1 MEMVCQCMPYICV
14 SCTFLHLY
22 KSTLLALPNTSTFWT
37 NAVTFVSQD
46 PGGEVGSQLL
56 CEGLPTKIVRA
67 PQKPNG
73 WLKRS
78 ASWHHQPG
86 WNSGEFL
93 CAEKDRWKMLYEK
106 KQNDYPSNSPKL
118 GSKIHQTSV
127 NFHKVHQSSTFFQN
141 PLNIFRYRRFL
152 RVPSGSLE
160 LRVTPLGAGMLLPD
174 TKLSLRTRGLG
185 TWWLS
190 FGRVKDM
197 WNLIGN
203 DL

>member
-1 MEMVCQCMPYICV
+1 M
-14 SCTFLHLY
+14 SCTFQHLY

-67 PQKPNG
+67 PQSPNG

-78 ASWHHQPG
+78 ASWHDQPG
-86 WNSGEFL
+86 WLSRFVLRRIVGKCCTRKTKRKYIKIFL
-93 CAEKDRWKMLYEK
+93 NLEVY
-106 KQNDYPSNSPKL
+106 
-118 GSKIHQTSV
+118 KIHQTSI
-127 NFHKVHQSSTFFQN
+127 NFYKVLLFFQSLLMKS
-141 PLNIFRYRRFL
+141 LNIFRYRRFL